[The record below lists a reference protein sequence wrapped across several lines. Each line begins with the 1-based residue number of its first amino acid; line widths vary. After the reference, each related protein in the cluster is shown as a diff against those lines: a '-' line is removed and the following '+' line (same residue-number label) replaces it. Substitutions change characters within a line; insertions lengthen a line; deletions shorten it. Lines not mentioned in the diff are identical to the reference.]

1 MKTPLLALSTA
12 FFLHTLSLAAEF
24 TILHTSDV
32 HGRLAPVEHEGK
44 INQGGL
50 AKRVSFFKQMRA
62 QEDNIL
68 ILDSGDHFQG
78 TIYYDLYGGKQ
89 GAALMKHEAL
99 DAMALGNHEFNADEA
114 GLRELLKLNDTPT
127 LSANI
132 EFSDPYVQ
140 DRIKSH
146 IVKTID
152 GENILIIGVT
162 TPNLMSMT
170 KSQSIKVYDAIPIV
184 EKIAAEVPHDYLIV
198 LSHCGFAYDK
208 QMLAKLPQIDLILGG
223 HDHYQLAYHSPNGS
237 IIHNGSFGTQVG
249 VLSIDTEKKSI
260 DARVELMD
268 EDIQHDAEVD
278 AALRVIDA
286 DIAEL
291 KSQKVAETRIVLQGT
306 EKEIESQPT
315 TLAQLVLKSMIS
327 AFDSYDAVIVQAG
340 SIRAYRDLTGDIS
353 YTDVMQILPF
363 KGKLVQ
369 GELTGK
375 DLKSILEKGKKSG
388 ESYLHYRLKDSVI
401 VDDKIYKVIT
411 NDYLAAGKDGY
422 DEFLRMQNTHTT
434 TRDCFEIL
442 YDFLKQNPVIDEA
455 VLKGTLQN

>member
-1 MKTPLLALSTA
+1 MKPSLLALSTA
-12 FFLHTLSLAAEF
+12 LLLHTLSLAAEF
-24 TILHTSDV
+24 TIVHTSDV

-44 INQGGL
+44 ENQGGL

-62 QEDNIL
+62 QEENIL
-68 ILDSGDHFQG
+68 ILDGGDHFQG

-89 GAALMKHEAL
+89 GARLMKHETL
-99 DAMALGNHEFNADEA
+99 DAMTLGNHEFNADEA
-114 GLRELLKLNDTPT
+114 GLAELLKLNDTPT

-140 DRIKSH
+140 ERVKSH

-170 KSQSIKVYDAIPIV
+170 KSQSIKVHDAVPVI
-184 EKIAAEVPHDYLIV
+184 EKIAADVPHDYLIV

-223 HDHYQLAYHSPNGS
+223 HDHYQLAYHSPNGA

-249 VLSIDTEKKSI
+249 VLSIDTKSKTI

-278 AALRVIDA
+278 AALRLIDA
-286 DIAEL
+286 DLAKL
-291 KSQKVAETRIVLQGT
+291 KAQKVAETRITLQGT

-315 TLAQLVLKSMIS
+315 TLAQLVLKSMS
-327 AFDSYDAVIVQAG
+327 TAFDSYDALIVQAG

-363 KGKLVQ
+363 KGRLVQ
-369 GELTGK
+369 GELRGK
-375 DLKSILEKGKKSG
+375 DLRSILEKGKKTG
-388 ESYLHYRLKDSVI
+388 ESYLHFHLKGGDI
-401 VDDKIYKVIT
+401 LDDKVYKIIT

-422 DEFLRMQNTHTT
+422 DEFLRMQNSNSTT
-434 TRDCFEIL
+434 QDCFEIL
-442 YDFLKQNPVIDEA
+442 YDFLKQNPTIDEA
-455 VLKGTLQN
+455 TLKF